1 MPALS
6 SYIGPE
12 RDYTD
17 LLSGETIHL
26 TPNQQYEIDIK
37 QEGPTVI
44 VNGQPVMHPDTT
56 IWIIL
61 KDGAIQIPYSMEAL
75 PRQWTGL
82 GA

>member
-1 MPALS
+1 MSALS

-12 RDYTD
+12 QDYTD
-17 LLSGETIHL
+17 LLSGETVHL

-61 KDGAIQIPYSMEAL
+61 NNGAIQIPYSMEAL